1 MYFDLSMLDEAVEQL
16 EKVEVRAPDLPVIH
30 AFLGAVFERRG
41 QTSEALDEYRRAL
54 RSLELRVAP
63 PVHGV
68 RGRAC
73 GLGGPLPVMPSLEHP
88 PALAPPRPAVRAW
101 RQWLTAAVDLV
112 FPPFCSVCAA
122 RLGPG
127 RRDPLC
133 GACWNGLERIAPP
146 CCRLCGLPF
155 EVFAAAEVTPE
166 AAAPAGSLCGA
177 CRRRR
182 PPWAYARAAARYG
195 DCAREA
201 LHAFKFG
208 GRRAL
213 AVPLGDLLAELG
225 PALPLAAVDVVVP
238 VPLHPRRER
247 ERGFNQ
253 SWLLARAPGRRVGA
267 HRAAPTCSRGASP
280 PPPRPS
286 SARPRAGSMCATPSA
301 SGGPSCV
308 AGRHVLLVDDILT
321 TGATAAECV
330 RRAAEWG
337 RAATVGVVTVAR
349 A

>member
-1 MYFDLSMLDEAVEQL
+1 
-16 EKVEVRAPDLPVIH
+16 
-30 AFLGAVFERRG
+30 
-41 QTSEALDEYRRAL
+41 
-54 RSLELRVAP
+54 
-63 PVHGV
+63 
-68 RGRAC
+68 
-73 GLGGPLPVMPSLEHP
+73 MPSLEHP
-88 PALAPPRPAVRAW
+88 PALAPSRPAVPAW

-112 FPPFCSVCAA
+112 FPPFCPVCAA

-133 GACWNGLERIAPP
+133 GACWDRLERIAPP

-155 EVFAAAEVTPE
+155 EAFAAGGVMSE
-166 AAAPAGSLCGA
+166 AAVLGGSLCGA
-177 CRRRR
+177 CRRQR

-213 AVPLGDLLAELG
+213 AAPLGDLLAELG
-225 PALPLAAVDVVVP
+225 PALPLTAVDVVVP

-247 ERGFNQ
+247 ERGFTQ
-253 SWLLARAPGRRVGA
+253 SWLLARRLAAAWGLTARADVLARRVATAAQTELGA
-267 HRAAPTCSRGASP
+267 AARRLNVRDAFTVR
-280 PPPRPS
+280 RPEL
-286 SARPRAGSMCATPSA
+286 
-301 SGGPSCV
+301 V

-330 RRAAEWG
+330 AALRSG
-337 RAATVGVVTVAR
+337 GAATVGVVTVAR
-349 A
+349 AG